1 MKPCLRPGC
10 KQRAASRGLCQSCYG
25 YARTLV
31 ERGSTTWDDL
41 VARGRVLAIVRKTG
55 AGRPRDPKL
64 IEWFSGGA

>member
-1 MKPCLRPGC
+1 MNVCLRPDCGR
-10 KQRAASRGLCQSCYG
+10 RAASRGLCQTCYG
-25 YARTLV
+25 YARMLV